1 FEFPCHDRIKEKLMQ
16 SVLFAERQLK
26 ELLQT
31 TMDSFCFT
39 TDLWSQIH
47 QPYIAV
53 TIHWISPDFTLHQ
66 ALLTIQKFD
75 YPHTG
80 ASTDNASSMIKAMDQ
95 LGIEHIGCTVHTI
108 QLALGDGFDKEE
120 VSNLINKAK
129 TLNSYVNGKDK
140 YREKLRQLQA
150 ELNPQHQVNPLSS
163 DTRTRWSSTYNLLKN
178 LFLLRN
184 AIVRLANDLKQ
195 NVNRQERQD
204 GTKLSELLLSIEE
217 WNSIDELAKLLC
229 PFAQVT
235 GYIGG
240 SQYPTLG
247 MMIPTLIK
255 LSRHLRDFYPK
266 ATSQVVKACC
276 SKINQ
281 SMLSRW
287 FEPSYHSLIA
297 AFLDPRFKKMN
308 YITPIKK
315 RETIAHLYTL
325 FDTQERP
332 SSIQEPQTSNTGP
345 SSFFAS
351 FYDDDYV
358 APNETENISSVE
370 KEVTLYDNLP
380 EIPKYHITD
389 EEY

>member
-1 FEFPCHDRIKEKLMQ
+1 
-16 SVLFAERQLK
+16 
-26 ELLQT
+26 
-31 TMDSFCFT
+31 
-39 TDLWSQIH
+39 
-47 QPYIAV
+47 
-53 TIHWISPDFTLHQ
+53 
-66 ALLTIQKFD
+66 
-75 YPHTG
+75 

-95 LGIEHIGCTVHTI
+95 LGCTAYTI
-108 QLALGDGFDKEE
+108 QLALGDGFDIEE

-129 TLNSYVNGKDK
+129 TLNSYVNSKDK

-163 DTRTRWSSTYNLLKN
+163 DTRTQWSSTYNLLKN

-217 WNSIDELAKLLC
+217 WNSIDKLAKLLC
-229 PFAQVT
+229 PFTQVT

-297 AFLDPRFKKMN
+297 AFLDPRTTKF
-308 YITPIKK
+308 YSRT
-315 RETIAHLYTL
+315 
-325 FDTQERP
+325 
-332 SSIQEPQTSNTGP
+332 QTSNTGP

-358 APNETENISSVE
+358 APNETKNISLVE